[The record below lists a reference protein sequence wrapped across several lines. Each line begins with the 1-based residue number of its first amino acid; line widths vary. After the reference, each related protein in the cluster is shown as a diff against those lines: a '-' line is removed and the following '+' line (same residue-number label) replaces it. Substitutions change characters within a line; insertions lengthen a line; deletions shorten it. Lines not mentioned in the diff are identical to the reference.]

1 MGVLLIGGSFSWAT
15 ELARQPISPGS
26 APLDLGL
33 RASPKTPGAGHAT
46 LYLGTTQVLGV
57 HLRADGLFSLSP
69 HQRGGLFKDVAVPF
83 DESWREWQ
91 PLARLTESMPRIR
104 AHLEA
109 AMAVAPADRQV
120 EGLYQAALAKP
131 TDTEFTLVDREVML
145 AFGSRTEKL
154 EWTDE
159 LRRPLVQAQ
168 LRLAAIH
175 PWAGQAS
182 PPGDKLD
189 ALAIDGDGRLLAI
202 EVKPGAETK
211 GLTWTPIQVA
221 MYVRLLRAWIE
232 ADEDSARK
240 VLEGMVRQRAA
251 ARTRLD
257 RGTGTLR
264 TDRDR
269 ACDSGREAHDP
280 AP

>member
-1 MGVLLIGGSFSWAT
+1 VCPQTAEVG
-15 ELARQPISPGS
+15 
-26 APLDLGL
+26 
-33 RASPKTPGAGHAT
+33 
-46 LYLGTTQVLGV
+46 
-57 HLRADGLFSLSP
+57 
-69 HQRGGLFKDVAVPF
+69 FKDVAVPF

-131 TDTEFTLVDREVML
+131 TDAEFTLVDREVML

-154 EWTDE
+154 EWKDE

-175 PWAGQAS
+175 PWAGQTS

-251 ARTRLD
+251 LALGSTEAPELCEPIEIVPVIAVGKPMTR
-257 RGTGTLR
+257 RRETLER
-264 TDRDR
+264 LAIVR
-269 ACDSGREAHDP
+269 AALREAGEPLTGLRFWAIEQTGDVSITD
-280 AP
+280 ATELDERFR